1 MNKWFWIE
9 GHSDNPNLGK
19 KGENVDPNLRK
30 YIALNS
36 ELHFDSLVTFCKSL
50 EKLEWRRRKS
60 KSVINVEIN

>member
-50 EKLEWRRRKS
+50 EKLE
-60 KSVINVEIN
+60 